1 MTSIAACFYSPGD
14 YLKLLDISD
23 DRVSMC
29 DTYEDWLVQFMK
41 MKTGLEN
48 EGMKVV
54 PVHVKLDDLQKFCK
68 KNNLKNN
75 GEARS
80 RYASFLSSQLSRI
93 NGALRL
99 NTDSDPIKFN

>member
-1 MTSIAACFYSPGD
+1 MTSIAACFYSRED

-29 DTYEDWLVQFMK
+29 DTYEDWVVQFMK
-41 MKTGLEN
+41 MKKGLED
-48 EGMKVV
+48 EGMKVI
-54 PVHVKLDDLQKFCK
+54 PVRVKLDDLKKFCK

-80 RYASFLSSQLSRI
+80 RYASFLSSQLSTI
-93 NGALRL
+93 NEALRL
-99 NTDSDPIKFN
+99 DADSYPIKFN